1 MSAIS
6 NLNIYDSCICGQID
20 IKCDMDSILKFE
32 PKELV
37 ENLEII
43 VLNDKAFNNI
53 KNCITKSP
61 YVDMNVTIYSASGK
75 YISILKKFRKTNQ
88 FGNLNYSAGNTI
100 MLRDITLP
108 SIKDN
113 SRRILVLDEYSVL
126 NEIENED
133 ISKFINE
140 DIDIFRKNNDT
151 TNLKVYTTETI
162 KEKISQSV
170 NRKFLN
176 ITDCKDHNLFN
187 SIVKRFFGYEV
198 SRPKKVNQ
206 MFLKLPGCKIL
217 SIQTN
222 SPNIN
227 SVLRSDKIEFNSV
240 NDQRAYF
247 VIFYDGI
254 FEDILFEDVVIKA
267 DIRYDHADYPEY
279 KCLGQQLNFLEKL
292 RLYTR
297 EFIKSSENSLEII
310 NYLFDNFE
318 TKFGDK
324 FMYDKKIG
332 ENDEYIKLVKKLE
345 SDLYFNIR
353 KELKSNMS
361 HSNFIPYIVN
371 EQPGNLMRNVSCA
384 LPFDM

>member
-20 IKCDMDSILKFE
+20 IKCDMESILKFE

-37 ENLEII
+37 ENLDII
-43 VLNDKAFNNI
+43 VLNDTAFNNI

-61 YVDMNVTIYSASGK
+61 CVDMNVTIYSSSGK
-75 YISILKKFRKTNQ
+75 YISILKKGRKTNQ

-108 SIKDN
+108 SVKDN
-113 SRRILVLDEYSVL
+113 SLRILVLDEYSVL
-126 NEIENED
+126 NEIENDD
-133 ISKFINE
+133 ISKFVNE
-140 DIDIFRKNNDT
+140 DIAIFRKNNDT
-151 TNLKVYTTETI
+151 SNLKVYISETI

-176 ITDCKDHNLFN
+176 IIDCKNNKLFD

-206 MFLKLPGCKIL
+206 MFLKIPGCKIL

-222 SPNIN
+222 SPNVN
-227 SVLRSDKIEFNSV
+227 SILRSDKIEFSSV
-240 NDQRAYF
+240 TDQNASF
-247 VIFYDGI
+247 VIFYEGI

-279 KCLGQQLNFLEKL
+279 KFLTQQLNFLEKL
-292 RLYTR
+292 RMYTK
-297 EFIKSSENSLEII
+297 EFIKSSENSVEII
-310 NYLFDNFE
+310 NYLFNNFE
-318 TKFGDK
+318 TKFTYK
-324 FMYDKKIG
+324 FMFEKKIS
-332 ENDEYIKLVKKLE
+332 ENDEHLKLIKKLE
-345 SDLYFNIR
+345 SDLFYNIR
-353 KELKSNMS
+353 RELKSNMNS
-361 HSNFIPYIVN
+361 SNYTPYSMN

-384 LPFDM
+384 MPFDV